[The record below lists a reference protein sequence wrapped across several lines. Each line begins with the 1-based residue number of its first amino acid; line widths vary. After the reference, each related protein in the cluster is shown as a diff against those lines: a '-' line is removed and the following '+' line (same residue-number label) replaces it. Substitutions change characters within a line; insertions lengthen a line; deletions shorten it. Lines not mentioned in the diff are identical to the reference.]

1 VVRLKAVSVADF
13 WNLSPGEAA
22 LILDDAMTTQI
33 EQEKQR
39 GGMNDDI
46 RDRLDSRRAK
56 LRAKGIDVQ

>member
-1 VVRLKAVSVADF
+1 
-13 WNLSPGEAA
+13 
-22 LILDDAMTTQI
+22 MTTQI